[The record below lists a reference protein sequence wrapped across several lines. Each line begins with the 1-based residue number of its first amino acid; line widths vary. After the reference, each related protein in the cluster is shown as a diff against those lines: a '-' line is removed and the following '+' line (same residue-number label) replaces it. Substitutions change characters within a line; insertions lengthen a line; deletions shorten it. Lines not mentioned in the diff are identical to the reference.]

1 MAKITIIPQKIN
13 PITHLPNDSIKKT
26 RVAAYARVSTKQE
39 DQANSYEA
47 QIKYYT
53 ELINSRPDWVF
64 VGMYADKGITG
75 TSRKHRVQ
83 FNRMIDDAMN
93 GKIDKIILK
102 SVTRFARNTLDTVGL
117 SRQLK
122 ERGVEVFFEENNI
135 SNFDPNGELNL
146 TINAS
151 IAQEESRN
159 ISQNVKWGKH
169 KRYREGITSVAYSHF
184 LGYEK
189 HPTDPKIGFVINDEQ
204 AKTVRLIYK
213 EYMKGK
219 STSSIARLLE
229 SLQIKSPSG
238 KDKWSVSTIESI
250 LSNEKYKGD
259 ARIMKTY
266 VKDFLS
272 HKSVQNN
279 GEVESWY
286 VENHHEP
293 IINPDEWEIVQ
304 AEKRRRM
311 EIGSSYSSSNLFSSK
326 LVCSDCGAFF
336 GHKIWHS
343 NDKYKK
349 TIYRCNSKF
358 NKDHEK
364 CKTPSLAEDEIKEKF
379 LKVYSEFIGNREN
392 IIEDARLIKETL
404 VSFDDINDQIEKLK
418 ERDDEV
424 IVLAESLVSRNA
436 TETMNQEEFKKKYK
450 FYDDEHQ
457 EIIRKIEELETEISN
472 RKAKAKYMDSF
483 INDLA
488 TRPLVLEDWDDDVWC
503 YLVDKAVVNR
513 DGSIVFEFRNGKKI
527 KVG

>member
-13 PITHLPNDSIKKT
+13 PITHLPNNTIKKI

-53 ELINSRPDWVF
+53 ELINSRPDYIF

-75 TSRKHRVQ
+75 TSRKHRVE
-83 FNRMIDDAMN
+83 FNRMIDDALN

-117 SRQLK
+117 ARQLK
-122 ERGVEVFFEENNI
+122 EKGVEIFFEENNI

-169 KRYREGITSVAYSHF
+169 KRYKEGITSLAYSRF

-189 HPTDPKIGFVINDEQ
+189 HPSDPKIGFTINEEQ
-204 AKTVRLIYK
+204 AKVVRLIYK

-219 STSSIARLLE
+219 STSAIAKLLE
-229 SLQIKSPSG
+229 EKNIKTPTG
-238 KDKWSVSTIESI
+238 KDKWSIVTIESI

-259 ARIMKTY
+259 ARIVKTY

-272 HKSVQNN
+272 HKPVTNN
-279 GEVESWY
+279 GEVESFY

-304 AEKRRRM
+304 AEKRRRK

-326 LVCSDCGAFF
+326 LICSDCNSFYGQ
-336 GHKIWHS
+336 KVWHS
-343 NDKYKK
+343 TTKYKK
-349 TIYRCNSKF
+349 LVYQCNSKF
-358 NKDHEK
+358 SKNHKK
-364 CKTPSLAEDEIKEKF
+364 CETPTLTEDEIKEKF
-379 LKVYSEFIGNREN
+379 LKAYNEFMLDREK
-392 IIEDARLIKETL
+392 IIEDAKLIKETL
-404 VSFDDINDQIEKLK
+404 CNIIPIENEIQELK
-418 ERDDEV
+418 DKDDEI
-424 IVLAESLVSRNA
+424 IVLAEKLVSRNA
-436 TETMNQEEFKKKYK
+436 TEVMSQ
-450 FYDDEHQ
+450 D
-457 EIIRKIEELETEISN
+457 
-472 RKAKAKYMDSF
+472 
-483 INDLA
+483 
-488 TRPLVLEDWDDDVWC
+488 
-503 YLVDKAVVNR
+503 
-513 DGSIVFEFRNGKKI
+513 EFRNK
-527 KVG
+527 